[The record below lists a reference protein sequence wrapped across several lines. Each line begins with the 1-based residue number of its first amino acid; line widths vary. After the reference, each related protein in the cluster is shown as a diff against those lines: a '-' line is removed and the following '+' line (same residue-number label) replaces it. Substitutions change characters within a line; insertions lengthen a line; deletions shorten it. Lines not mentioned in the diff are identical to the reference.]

1 MNTELLQLLAQGYTL
16 ITPTSRLARYLRYQ
30 FDTMQIHAGKV
41 AWETPD
47 VIPWNAWLQR
57 TWGNLAIQHNLDQ
70 VLLSSQQQQLIW
82 QEIISKSAYAGQLLQ
97 PANTARQAML
107 AWQLCQQWGIAGF
120 PDGVY
125 ISEDAFAFQQWARAY
140 QQRCRDNHWFDDA
153 TLPAQLINIASS
165 IAKDG
170 KFALAGFDEFT
181 PQQKSLVN
189 QLKKSGCM
197 AQEHPLQKRN
207 TKTIAQTFTETRE
220 EIRAAVLWA
229 RQLMEEDETGNIGII
244 VHNLQALHG
253 QIGNIFDDVFLPG
266 HILVNA
272 DAQVRP
278 YSISLGLPL
287 HRYPVIDTAMII
299 LGMGNQS
306 MLAEE
311 FGSLLRSPFIKDA
324 DTESQQRAKLDACL
338 GKYGEYKI
346 SFDTLH
352 RVIAN
357 EVIKLQDVPKSFVQ
371 VCDEYQKIFQSSNK
385 KQSASEWARI
395 FTRLLKV
402 FNWPGT
408 RILNSA
414 EYQTV
419 AEWQDLLN
427 EFASLDLVVRALTY
441 REALTQLRQLV
452 MGARFQPE
460 TQEVPVQILGM
471 TGAAGMQFDHL
482 WIMGLHE
489 EAWPPKAEPNPFIPV
504 NLQRDLQMPESSA
517 ENKLA
522 QVTNLFQRLV
532 DSSPDVMIS
541 YPLNEKERSL
551 RPSPLLKPWL
561 QSAPLQFDH
570 DAYHYPVL
578 IYAARQTGL
587 IEDNRAP
594 AIPSGEVVSGGTALF
609 KDQAACPFRAFAK
622 HRLYAEGLK
631 SKDIGLDA
639 MDRGSIIHDVMEQ
652 LLSRLGSH
660 VNLTAS
666 SESELDKLI
675 NEAVSNTINEYQK
688 KYPLTFTGRFTQLE
702 TGRLKTLIN
711 EYLMLERERQP
722 FTVKGSEQWHQFTF
736 NNIEIRTRIDRIDQ
750 LVDGR
755 YVIMDYKTGDPKLT
769 AWFDERPDEPQLPLY
784 AITSEG
790 EIAAI
795 VFAKLKRGETA
806 YVGLA
811 QEDDLLPN
819 VTTVN
824 NTRGIKDIVSDWDT
838 LFTQWKDTLNR
849 LAINFREGDARVDPK
864 NAGSCRYCD
873 LHAFCRIYEQESEV
887 RSQESEYE

>member
-1 MNTELLQLLAQGYTL
+1 MNTALAQLISKGYTL
-16 ITPTSRLARYLRYQ
+16 ITPTGRLARYLQNQYA
-30 FDTMQIHAGKV
+30 TLQIRAGKNT
-41 AWETPD
+41 WETPD
-47 VIPWNAWLQR
+47 ILPWNSWLQR
-57 TWGNLAIQHNLDQ
+57 TWEDLAVQHHLDQ

-97 PANTARQAML
+97 RNNTARQVMQT
-107 AWQLCQQWGIAGF
+107 WSLCQQWRIPIFPEGI
-120 PDGVY
+120 Y
-125 ISEDAFAFQQWARAY
+125 LNEDAFAFRQWARAY
-140 QQRCRDNHWFDDA
+140 QQHCRDNHWFDDA
-153 TLPAQLINIASS
+153 TLPAQLINIATS
-165 IAKDG
+165 ISKDG

-189 QLKKSGCM
+189 KLKKSGCIVR
-197 AQEHPLQKRN
+197 EHPLQKRN
-207 TKTIAQTFTETRE
+207 TKTIAQAFTDTRE
-220 EIRAAVLWA
+220 ELRVAALWA
-229 RQLMEEDETGNIGII
+229 RQLMVSNEPVSIGII
-244 VHNLQALHG
+244 VHNLQALHS
-253 QIGNIFDDVFLPG
+253 QIENILDDVFLPG
-266 HILVNA
+266 AILVNA
-272 DAQVRP
+272 ETQLRP
-278 YSISLGLPL
+278 FSISLGLPL
-287 HRYPVIDTAMII
+287 QRYPVIDTAMII

-311 FGSLLRSPFIKDA
+311 FGGLLRSPFIKNA

-346 SFDTLH
+346 SFNTLQ

-357 EVIKLQDVPKSFVQ
+357 KAIKPQDVPKSFVQ
-371 VCDEYQKIFQSSNK
+371 ACDEYQKIFQSSNK
-385 KQSASEWARI
+385 KQPAGEWARM

-408 RILNSA
+408 RILNST

-427 EFASLDLVVRALTY
+427 EFASLDLVARALTY
-441 REALTQLRQLV
+441 REALAQLRQLV
-452 MGARFQPE
+452 MRIRFQPE
-460 TQEVPVQILGM
+460 SQEVPVQILGM

-482 WIMGLHE
+482 WIVGLHE
-489 EAWPPKAEPNPFIPV
+489 ENWPPQAAPNPFIPV
-504 NLQRDLQMPESSA
+504 NLQRDLQMPDASA

-522 QVTNLFQRLV
+522 QATNLFQRLI
-532 DSSPDVMIS
+532 DSSPDVILG
-541 YPLNEKERSL
+541 YPRNEKERPL

-561 QSAPLQFDH
+561 QSEPLQFDH
-570 DAYHYPVL
+570 AAYNYPMQ
-578 IYAARQTGL
+578 IYSARQTGL

-594 AIPSGEVVSGGTALF
+594 AIPSGEAVSGGATLF

-652 LLSRLGSH
+652 LWSRLGSH
-660 VNLTAS
+660 ANLTAS
-666 SESELDKLI
+666 SESVLDKLI

-702 TGRLKTLIN
+702 SVRLKALIN
-711 EYLMLERERQP
+711 EFLVLERERQP
-722 FTVKGSEQWHQFTF
+722 FTVKESEQWRQFTF

-750 LVDGR
+750 LTDGR
-755 YVIMDYKTGDPKLT
+755 YVIMDYKTGDPKLP

-795 VFAKLKRGETA
+795 VFTKLKRGETA

-811 QEDDLLPN
+811 QDDDLLPN

-824 NTRGIKDIVSDWDT
+824 NTCGIKDNVPDWET
-838 LFTQWKDTLNR
+838 LFAQWKDTLNQ

-873 LHAFCRIYEQESEV
+873 LHAFCRIYE
-887 RSQESEYE
+887 RDTRHR